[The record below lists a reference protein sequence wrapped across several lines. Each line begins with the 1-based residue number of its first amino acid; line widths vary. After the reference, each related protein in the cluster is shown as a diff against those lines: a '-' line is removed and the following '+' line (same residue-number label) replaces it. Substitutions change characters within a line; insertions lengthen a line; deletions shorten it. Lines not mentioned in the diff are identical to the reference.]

1 MLNTVSK
8 SPSTEAKASLSYIF
22 ALKAKTTA
30 NGVPDF
36 LVPENQPRAF
46 SRWDRT
52 ANRKMRLL
60 MCGCAHV
67 PASEKKSVHNKIST
81 FATKT
86 VYFGEKLSNRIQ
98 QNRKI
103 NRASKIRVSGKFS
116 IGGRTVS
123 DARAHSFSVSRGCNG
138 RRHIVCFAPR
148 SKKRV
153 AMVFA
158 FKGKNHS

>member
-1 MLNTVSK
+1 MSLN
-8 SPSTEAKASLSYIF
+8 
-22 ALKAKTTA
+22 AKTTA
-30 NGVPDF
+30 NCVPDF
-36 LVPENQPRAF
+36 LDPENQPRAF
-46 SRWDRT
+46 SRRDRT
-52 ANRKMRLL
+52 ANRKMSLL

-123 DARAHSFSVSRGCNG
+123 GARAHSFSVSR
-138 RRHIVCFAPR
+138 VFAFTPR

-153 AMVFA
+153 AVVFGFNCA
-158 FKGKNHS
+158 LSLLSSMN